1 MANQRK
7 RMRQTR
13 EILRLRRECG
23 LSYEKVAAALR
34 MSKRTVQLYVERA
47 EKAQLTWPLP
57 ETMDDEQLEQLLFR
71 RFGFQRSVAVARSDQ
86 SGFPQ

>member
-1 MANQRK
+1 
-7 RMRQTR
+7 MRQTR

-57 ETMDDEQLEQLLFR
+57 ETMDDEQLLFR
-71 RFGFQRSVAVARSDQ
+71 HFGFQRGVAVARSDQ